1 MTEFLGLI
9 GSCARTQERNAS
21 SELYYLLTELLG
33 YQNVDVYPDS
43 AISGL
48 FITKFEQDPASTLQ
62 SIEEEIKKD
71 KAVLQYTLKLVPT
84 QYRVAT
90 TLENMREITKKFS
103 TKINEDETWRVN
115 LRRRH
120 SQFSRDE
127 IITNVADEINIGK
140 VMLDNPQHY
149 IIVEILGKWTYL
161 SMSPVAELSISQDE
175 DSALEDDFRF

>member
-33 YQNVDVYPDS
+33 YQNVDISPDS

-48 FITKFEQDPASTLQ
+48 FIARFEEDPIKTLQ
-62 SIEEEIKKD
+62 RIEEELEKD
-71 KAVLQYTLKLVPT
+71 RAVLQYTLKLVPT

-90 TLENMREITKKFS
+90 TLEDMREITKKI
-103 TKINEDETWRVN
+103 TPKIKDDDSWRVT

-120 SQFSRDE
+120 SQLSRNE
-127 IITNVADEINIGK
+127 IITAVASEVNVGK
-140 VMLDNPQHY
+140 VMLDNPRHY
-149 IIVEILGKWTYL
+149 IVVEILGKWTYL
-161 SMSPVAELSISQDE
+161 SLSPQAELSISLDE
-175 DSALEDDFRF
+175 DLPPEDDFTF

>member
-1 MTEFLGLI
+1 MVEFLGFI

-21 SELYYLLTELLG
+21 SELYYLLSELLG

-48 FITKFEQDPASTLQ
+48 IIAKFEEDPINTLQ
-62 SIEEEIKKD
+62 RIDEELEKD
-71 KAVLQYTLKLVPT
+71 RAVLQHTLKLVPI
-84 QYRVAT
+84 QYRVPT
-90 TLENMREITKKFS
+90 TLEDMRAITKKFS
-103 TKINEDETWRVN
+103 TKIGEDDTWKVN

-120 SQFSRDE
+120 SQFSREE

-149 IIVEILGKWTYL
+149 IIVEILGKWTYFSL
-161 SMSPVAELSISQDE
+161 SSIAELSVPQ
-175 DSALEDDFRF
+175 DDFSTSEEEFTF